1 MGTRPLS
8 LRTGLLIVAT
18 GLLLIGGGCA
28 MVVKAFFKEKQ
39 SAPKVISAV
48 AAETKD
54 YLLIEGYIVTVDP
67 VTGRMELELYFHPR
81 GRFDAGQGLL
91 AVPLEVEVSSIG
103 GEPLMFEAGR
113 RMFPQAVEFGFWDGS
128 VADYPIDLHQVQI
141 ELRVLEATGGDGPRV
156 VVPVKLEMDAHF
168 HGLAVSETA
177 LPEIG
182 NGYIG
187 TNIQLKRS
195 PLVIGTVGFC
205 MAVMWALTIMNLLML
220 WAVLTRRM
228 EVDVELFAYMS
239 GMIVALYFFRE
250 VLPDAPPFLG
260 VFADYA
266 AFFWAELIT
275 AACSVIFA
283 LIWYRQL
290 IKSPPGVTT
299 PPWGERG
306 A

>member
-156 VVPVKLEMDAHF
+156 VVPVKLEMDAQF
-168 HGLAVSETA
+168 HGLA
-177 LPEIG
+177 G
-182 NGYIG
+182 NR
-187 TNIQLKRS
+187 QRLHRHQHS
-195 PLVIGTVGFC
+195 AQTVTLGDRHGR
-205 MAVMWALTIMNLLML
+205 LLHGGHVG
-220 WAVLTRRM
+220 AHDH
-228 EVDVELFAYMS
+228 EPVDVVGGADPPDGGRCGAVCLHERHDRR
-239 GMIVALYFFRE
+239 VVFF
-250 VLPDAPPFLG
+250 PG
-260 VFADYA
+260 
-266 AFFWAELIT
+266 
-275 AACSVIFA
+275 
-283 LIWYRQL
+283 
-290 IKSPPGVTT
+290 SP
-299 PPWGERG
+299 